1 MPTKTYYITTPI
13 YYPSAKPHMGHAYS
27 SIIADF
33 FARFKRIDGFDV
45 NFLTGTDEHGLKIQ
59 RAAEKK
65 GLDTLKFCDEISKTF
80 RDLSQTLNLTNTD
93 FIRTTED
100 RHKKSVQNLWKELEK
115 NDDIYLSKYSGWYS
129 VSDEAFYTEDEIEE
143 IDGKKIAKSSG
154 SSVEWMDEESY
165 FFRLSKWEKPLLD
178 YYENNPEFIS
188 PKARKN
194 EVISFVKSGLKDLS
208 VSRKSFSW
216 GIPVPGNNDHVIYV
230 WLDALTN
237 YISALN
243 YPDINNDLLKK
254 YWPANVHLIGKDIL
268 RFHAVYWPAFLL
280 AANVPLPKKVYGHGW
295 ILSGEEKMSKSK
307 GNILDPI
314 EIIDQYGLDP
324 LRYYLIKEVSFGNDG
339 NISQDRLED
348 CINSDLANNYGNLCQ
363 RVTAFAIKNCEG
375 KIPKDIEF
383 NKDDLIILDKFK
395 DNIDLIRKKID
406 ELDLNFYIEFIVN
419 SLFEANKYFNDQEPW
434 KKKDDIKRLNTIVY
448 TTLEIVRKI
457 SFMLYP
463 IIPQSSL
470 NALNIFSINENQID
484 FSTIENH
491 NYLSN
496 LDTINKIEILFKKI
510 EKSFKKT
517 FFSLSFIKP
526 KNLILIFSSKKFIC

>member
-1 MPTKTYYITTPI
+1 MVKNFYITTPI

-33 FARFKRIDGFDV
+33 FARFKKIDGFDV
-45 NFLTGTDEHGLKIQ
+45 SFLTGTDEHGLKIQ

-65 GLDTLKFCDEISKTF
+65 GLDTLEFCNEISKTF
-80 RDLSQTLNLTNTD
+80 RDLSKILNLTNTD

-100 RHKKSVQNLWKELEK
+100 RHKRSVQKLWKELEK

-129 VSDEAFYTEDEIEE
+129 VSDEAFYAEGEIEE
-143 IDGKKIAKSSG
+143 FNGNKVSISSKSR
-154 SSVEWMDEESY
+154 VEWVDEESY
-165 FFRLSKWEKPLLD
+165 FFRLSKWEKPLLE
-178 YYENNPEFIS
+178 YYKKNPDFIS
-188 PKARKN
+188 PATRKN
-194 EVISFVKSGLKDLS
+194 EVISFVEGGLKDLS

-216 GIPVPGNNDHVIYV
+216 GIPVPSDDKHVIYV

-243 YPDINNDLLKK
+243 YPDTNNELYKK
-254 YWPANVHLIGKDIL
+254 FWPATIHLIGKDIL

-280 AANVPLPKKVYGHGW
+280 AAKIPLPKKIYGHGW

-314 EIIDQYGLDP
+314 EIINQYGLDP

-339 NISQDRLED
+339 NISKERLED
-348 CINSDLANNYGNLCQ
+348 CINSDLANNFGNLCQ
-363 RVTAFAIKNCEG
+363 RVTAFAEKNCDC
-375 KIPKDIEF
+375 KIPSNIKF
-383 NKDDLIILDKFK
+383 NNDDLKILNKFK
-395 DNIDLIRKKID
+395 DNLDLIRKKID
-406 ELDLNFYIEFIVN
+406 ELDLNFYIDFIVN

-434 KKKDDIKRLNTIVY
+434 KKKDDLKRLNTIVY

-457 SFMLYP
+457 SIMLYP

-470 NALNIFSINENQID
+470 NALKIFSINESEID
-484 FSTIENH
+484 YSSINNH
-491 NYLSN
+491 NFLTGGN
-496 LDTINKIEILFKKI
+496 TIHRIGILFKKV
-510 EKSFKKT
+510 EK
-517 FFSLSFIKP
+517 
-526 KNLILIFSSKKFIC
+526 NND